1 MRKKYKCKYCGANTT
16 SGMICN
22 NCADKLKRIR
32 TIKAM
37 LLGCTVED
45 VVNMQKRGKNNVA

>member
-1 MRKKYKCKYCGANTT
+1 MRRKYKCKYCGANTT

-37 LLGCTVED
+37 LLGCTIED
-45 VVNMQKRGKNNVA
+45 VVNMQKRSNTE